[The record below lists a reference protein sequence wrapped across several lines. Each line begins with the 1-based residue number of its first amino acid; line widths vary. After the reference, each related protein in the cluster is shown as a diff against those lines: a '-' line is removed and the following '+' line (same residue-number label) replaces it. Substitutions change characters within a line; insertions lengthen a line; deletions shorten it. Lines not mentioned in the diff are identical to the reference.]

1 MTATRSS
8 AIAASHHPPPKGL
21 PRHEPAAEIFLVL
34 VTLAVVAS
42 FSRVFA
48 GGDFATP
55 LIVVTL
61 ATHLSLLAARR
72 RGLSL
77 PLTAAITVPG
87 FLVLASWIFFAHT
100 TWFLL
105 PTADTVTAAREA
117 LQASWSSFQQVVA
130 PTAPEPGFLLAASAG
145 LFFAIFLADW
155 AAFRLWAAVEAI
167 VPSLTVFVFTALVG
181 SARFQVATTT
191 IYALLALLFV
201 LEHRVAQRERSTT
214 WLANQADRGSSW
226 LLRAGG
232 FLIVAAVLAGIVV
245 GPHLPGAGDSGV
257 ISWRGNREG
266 PSSRVTISPLV
277 NIRSRLIENGNVTL
291 FTVDSATPAYWRLTA
306 LDTFDGQIW
315 KSSGHYSSVNGDL
328 GGSLPAGYDDSNSAS
343 QVEQTYRIQA
353 LSALWL
359 PAASQPVSIDA
370 PDTKVRYQDETS
382 TLIVDTNVPTS
393 DSQTYHV
400 KSVLPSFTPDML
412 QQADTTVPPAI
423 AEQDA
428 VAPEGLSEGATK
440 LAEQITANATTPY
453 DKAMALQT
461 FFRETGNFVYD
472 TSIPAGHGDS
482 AIDDFLASRRGYC
495 EQFAGTFAAFARAV
509 GLPARVAVGFTQGIS
524 SATDPQHFEVK
535 GEHAHAWPEV
545 YLGQYE
551 WVPFEPTPGRGNP
564 TATAYTGVPS
574 QQADQAP
581 AQSTTT
587 TSTTAPGPTTTLSP
601 EQQKELAD
609 RLAGVSSAGGAAAT
623 AQVSPWPARLSIAG
637 GVLLALA
644 LLYLVA
650 VPSLL
655 ALRRRRRRHAAHD
668 AAARVQRAWTESEE
682 VLVLADQERRPAE
695 TAPEFASRASAR
707 VPSQRSGLADLA
719 DATDAAM
726 FGAGAVSERTAEQ
739 AEAVAV
745 AVRDTVHRSVSKR
758 RRVLR
763 QLDGRRLI
771 GRKT

>member
-1 MTATRSS
+1 MTATRSA

-34 VTLAVVAS
+34 VTLSVVAS

-72 RGLSL
+72 NGLSL
-77 PLTAAITVPG
+77 PVTAAITIPG
-87 FLVLASWIFFAHT
+87 FLVLVSWIFFART

-105 PTADTVTAAREA
+105 PTADTVTAARQA
-117 LQASWSSFQQVVA
+117 LEGSWSSFQEVVA

-167 VPSLTVFVFTALVG
+167 VPSLTIFVFTALVG
-181 SARFQVATTT
+181 SARFQVATTV

-214 WLANQADRGSSW
+214 WLANQAERGSTW

-232 FLIVAAVLAGIVV
+232 FLIVAAIVTGV
-245 GPHLPGAGDSGV
+245 IIGPHLPGAGDAGV

-277 NIRSRLIENGNVTL
+277 NIRSRLIENQDVSLFSVT
-291 FTVDSATPAYWRLTA
+291 SAVPAYWRLTA

-315 KSSGHYSSVNGDL
+315 KSSGHYSSVSGDL
-328 GGSLPAGYDDSNSAS
+328 GGSLPEGYDDSNSAS
-343 QVEQTYRIQA
+343 IVDQTYRIQA

-359 PAASQPVSIDA
+359 PAAALPLSIDA

-382 TLIVDTNVPTS
+382 TLIVDTDVPTS
-393 DSQTYHV
+393 DGQTYTV
-400 KSVLPSFTPDML
+400 QSVLPSVTPQML
-412 QQADTTVPPAI
+412 AEADTAVPAAI

-428 VAPEGLSEGATK
+428 TPPEGLSETAT
-440 LAEQITANATTPY
+440 AEAERITASATTPY

-461 FFRETGNFVYD
+461 YFRDTDFVYD
-472 TSIPAGHGDS
+472 TSIEAGHGDS

-509 GLPARVAVGFTQGIS
+509 GLPARVAVGFTQGVNDP
-524 SATDPQHFEVK
+524 TDPQRFEVK

-545 YLGQYE
+545 YLGQYQ

-564 TATAYTGVPS
+564 NAVSYTGVAP
-574 QQADQAP
+574 QQADEAP
-581 AQSTTT
+581 ERATTT
-587 TSTTAPGPTTTLSP
+587 TSTTTPGPTTTLSP
-601 EQQKELAD
+601 DEARELAD
-609 RLAGVSSAGGAAAT
+609 RLAGVNTAGGSDSAAT
-623 AQVSPWPARLSIAG
+623 ASPWPARLSIAG
-637 GVLLALA
+637 AVLLALA

-655 ALRRRRRRHAAHD
+655 ALRRRRRRHAAQD
-668 AAARVQRAWTESEE
+668 ATSRVQLAWTESEE
-682 VLVLADQERRPAE
+682 ALVLADQERRPAE
-695 TAPEFASRASAR
+695 TAHEFASRASAR
-707 VPSQRSGLADLA
+707 VPSQRAGLADLA
-719 DATDAAM
+719 GATDAAL
-726 FGAGAVSERTAEQ
+726 FGTDAVTERTAEQ

-771 GRKT
+771 GRKR